1 MTKLSSLLLAGLALT
16 ALAVPAEAAI
26 YSTNFTGTV
35 TASANTTNAVGSTIT
50 GAFTYSTDTS
60 QFIAFRID
68 GFTATQ
74 PFTSVVTTVPANAL
88 NPYSAFYEA
97 NQSVTQGTGAVNR
110 TFTLDLEAL
119 TNFTTSSALTLL
131 TSPTL
136 LAQIDTNPAD
146 SPTNSTFGY
155 YNGPGNGTGVT
166 SLTAA
171 LTSISTTVPEPA
183 SLALLAAPV
192 LGMALRRRR

>member
-146 SPTNSTFGY
+146 SPTNSTFSY